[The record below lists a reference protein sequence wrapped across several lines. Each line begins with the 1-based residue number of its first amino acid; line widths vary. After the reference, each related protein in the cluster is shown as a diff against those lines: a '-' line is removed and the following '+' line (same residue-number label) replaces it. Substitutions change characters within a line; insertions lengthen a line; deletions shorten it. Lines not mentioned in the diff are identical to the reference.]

1 MAVSKFIRSPIITKF
16 GELISWKSLAGQ
28 KVWSVAFYCLMP
40 TCSGVLIGFWKQ
52 ENLLGQMASA
62 IFPAPMC
69 VYVCVCVCVSVS
81 VCVPTCVYISVCVC
95 VCRCVYVCVSV

>member
-69 VYVCVCVCVSVS
+69 VYVCVCVCGCLCLFVCLRVCIYLYVSV
-81 VCVPTCVYISVCVC
+81 
-95 VCRCVYVCVSV
+95 